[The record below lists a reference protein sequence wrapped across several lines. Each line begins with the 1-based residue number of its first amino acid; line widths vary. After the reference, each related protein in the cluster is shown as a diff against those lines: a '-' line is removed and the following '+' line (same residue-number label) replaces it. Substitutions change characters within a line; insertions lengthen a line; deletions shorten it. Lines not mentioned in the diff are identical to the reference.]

1 MLKAE
6 LKTNWGNYCDTD
18 KLVDD
23 VMKLLTKYHHKNT
36 EHGVCEMLN
45 VYFRNKKELID
56 AFSTSE
62 HYIGDMRICLDVEL
76 ERRND
81 SNELR
86 EFLHQFSNSVE
97 ASKAI
102 IKYEDEDGKKLEDYI
117 RVGVSRFTARNL
129 HYGNVAERLI
139 SNKEKAKQFRGDG
152 STKESFAEF
161 DRFNDLVWSFREN
174 PGAELNGGVQLRLT
188 QSKINAI
195 FTVGMKTSRAFN
207 RMCTC
212 YGVDKLPN
220 YNKLFA
226 QYADMVS
233 GLKRKVKFYLSL
245 NPLDYFTMSFGN
257 SWSSCH
263 TIDKRNER
271 NMPSSYS
278 GMYCGGTMSY
288 MLDQTSFI
296 TFVHKNKMTH
306 YEDGKI
312 YRNMFHFSNGKL
324 IQGRIYPQ
332 GNDGAMD
339 LYREFRAIVQA
350 EMAELLGLENNNWV
364 KKNGSCEEST
374 STTGPHYPDYLN
386 FDECNVTYPR
396 EIPEASGRIVN
407 IGHKRIC
414 PNCGCEIDRCVESG
428 WLTHPDCEYTPDD
441 EWNV

>member
-23 VMKLLTKYHHKNT
+23 VMELLTKYHHRNT

-45 VYFRNKKELID
+45 VYFRNKRELID
-56 AFSTSE
+56 VFLTSE

-81 SNELR
+81 TNELR

-117 RVGVSRFTARNL
+117 RVGVSHFTARNL

-152 STKESFAEF
+152 STKESSAEF
-161 DRFNDLVWSFREN
+161 DRFNDLVWRFREN
-174 PGAELNGGVQLRLT
+174 PGAELNGDVQLRLT
-188 QSKINAI
+188 QSKINAT

-245 NPLDYFTMSFGN
+245 NPLDYLTMSFGN

-350 EMAELLGLENNNWV
+350 EMAKLLGLENNNWV
-364 KKNGSCEEST
+364 KKNGSCDEST

-386 FDECNVTYPR
+386 FEECNVTYPR
-396 EIPEASGRIVN
+396 EMPEASGRIVN
-407 IGHKRIC
+407 IGHQRIC
-414 PNCGCEIDRCVESG
+414 PNCGSTVDRCVESG

-441 EWNV
+441 ERNV

>member
-1 MLKAE
+1 MLKEA
-6 LKTNWGNYCDTD
+6 LKNNWGNYCDTD
-18 KLVDD
+18 KLVND
-23 VMKLLTKYHHKNT
+23 VMELLTKYHHKNT
-36 EHGVCEMLN
+36 EHGVCEMLD
-45 VYFRNKKELID
+45 VYFRNKRELID
-56 AFSTSE
+56 MFAKSE

-81 SNELR
+81 TNELR
-86 EFLHQFSNSVE
+86 EFLQRFSDSVE

-102 IKYEDEDGKKLEDYI
+102 LKFEDEDGKKLEDYI
-117 RVGVSRFTARNL
+117 RVGFSRFTARNF
-129 HYGNVAERLI
+129 HYGDIAERLI
-139 SNKEKAKQFRGDG
+139 SNKEKANRFRGDG
-152 STKESFAEF
+152 STQESFLDF
-161 DRFNDLVWSFREN
+161 DRFNNIVWRFRDN
-174 PGAELNGGVQLRLT
+174 PEATLSGYMQDVLT
-188 QSKINAI
+188 QFKINAT

-207 RMCTC
+207 RMCTY

-245 NPLDYFTMSFGN
+245 NPLDYLTMSFGN

-350 EMAELLGLENNNWV
+350 EMAKLLGLENNNWV
-364 KKNGSCEEST
+364 KKNGSCDEST
-374 STTGPHYPDYLN
+374 RTTGPHYPDYLN
-386 FDECNVTYPR
+386 FEECNVTYPR
-396 EIPEASGRIVN
+396 EMPEASGRIVN
-407 IGHKRIC
+407 IGHQRIC

-441 EWNV
+441 ERNV